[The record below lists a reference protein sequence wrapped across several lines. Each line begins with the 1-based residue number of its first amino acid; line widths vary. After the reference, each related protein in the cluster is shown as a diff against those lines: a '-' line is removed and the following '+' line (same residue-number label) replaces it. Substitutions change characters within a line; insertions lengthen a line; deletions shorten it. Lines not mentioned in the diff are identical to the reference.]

1 MTKQG
6 HQSADDTARQGGV
19 FSAFRHRLDRNRLGD
34 LLVTYGALT
43 PQQLRYAL
51 VRQQATKMPLGQLL
65 IQEDMIARH
74 ALYRA
79 LGEQWLARFLMALMM
94 TMTLSV
100 AIFGSKPAKAGSIR
114 DVPGQMTLVGVANA
128 AFAPV
133 DYYPALLGSAERASA
148 NLKPFTKWTQMFDR
162 LEVSLGTRVGQDAIH
177 RFQGELVAMQGLPL
191 MAMARK
197 VNTLI
202 NKTPYIEDSQRW
214 GMSDYWAT
222 PVEFLNRGGD
232 CEDFAIS
239 KYTALRMLGVPEER
253 LRVAIV
259 HDIQKDIP
267 HAVLI
272 VYTDDGAMI
281 LDNQSSE
288 MRPAN
293 DMIDR
298 YRPIFSINRTAW
310 WLHTKPKD
318 TIVASAQ

>member
-6 HQSADDTARQGGV
+6 HQSGSGSVGYTGV
-19 FSAFRHRLDRNRLGD
+19 FSALKQRLDKNRLGD

-51 VRQQATKMPLGQLL
+51 VRQHSAGMPLGQIL
-65 IQEDMIARH
+65 IRERMIRRH

-79 LGEQWLARFLMALMM
+79 LGEQWTFRVLMVLMGL
-94 TMTLSV
+94 TLSLV
-100 AIFGSKPAKAGSIR
+100 IFGSKPARAGSIR
-114 DVPGQMTLVGVANA
+114 DVPGQITLVGVANA

-133 DYYPALLGSAERASA
+133 ADYPALFGSSERASA
-148 NLKPFTKWTQMFDR
+148 NLKPFTKWTRMFGR
-162 LEVSLGTRVGQDAIH
+162 LEASLNTRAGQDVV
-177 RFQGELVAMQGLPL
+177 REFQGDLAAMQGLSL
-191 MAMARK
+191 TAMARK
-197 VNTLI
+197 VNTLV
-202 NKTPYIEDSQRW
+202 NKTPYIEDSQKW
-214 GMSDYWAT
+214 GVSDYWAT

-259 HDIQKDIP
+259 HDIQKNIP

-288 MRPAN
+288 ARLAR

-298 YRPIFSINRTAW
+298 YRPIFSINRMAW
-310 WLHTKPKD
+310 WLHTRPRE
-318 TIVASAQ
+318 TVVASVQ